1 MSTRYPSLRL
11 EGGLLSG
18 EVIDELVVGG
28 LPGQKPADFGFTGSR
43 PFIDEVAPIWAEAL
57 TQWRTFRQA
66 VDRLKPEDSATRETR
81 DRWVG
86 PLLSLLGYDLYRLPR
101 AAEADGL
108 SFAFSHRA
116 GSDENAPPIHIVG
129 CRQSLDR
136 RPESGRPRLGPH
148 SLVQEF
154 LNRTEALWGVAT
166 NGRVLRL
173 LRDSHLIRRQSYVEF
188 DLARMMDEER
198 FADFALF
205 VRLLHA
211 SRLPRT
217 GEDTKDCLLERY
229 HRTTV
234 EQGGRVRDHLRDGVE
249 RALRMIGDG
258 LIAHPANEAL
268 RARVISGELLP
279 FDYYQ
284 QLLKL
289 IYRLLFLAVSEERG
303 LVSDD
308 ARYRN
313 YYSVSRLR
321 QLAEVRAAYTEQRD
335 LWEGLGV
342 TFLLFGDE
350 QAGAALGVPPLGG
363 DLFDPE
369 GLLGIHGFALSNRI
383 LLSAIW
389 DLSMYREKEKAP
401 WRRINYGALDVEELG
416 SVYESLLDFAPVFTT
431 EQGRPGFTLSAGTER
446 KSTGSYYTPPELV
459 NELVQSALVPVIE
472 ERLASAKTPKDKE
485 EALLSL
491 AVCDPACGSGH
502 FLLAAARRIGRELA
516 RSRTGDEEPSPEEQ
530 RLAVRDVITHTIYGV
545 DKNPLAVDLCRV
557 ALWLEGHSMGRPL
570 TFLNHRIRCGD
581 SLVGVYDLA
590 VLKEGIP
597 DAAYT
602 AVTGDDKAVASAV
615 KKQNKLERGGQ
626 TTLFAVDPADLGPL
640 NDARRR
646 LYTIADNTPA
656 EVKEKALAYRTA
668 QAEGTDWC
676 RDRTA
681 CDLWTAAFF
690 SPLTPETDGAGAI
703 PTSGTVRSYLA
714 SDPVTVQGEAVRE
727 ARRLSRRYR
736 FFHWPLEF
744 PDIFAR
750 GGFDCVLGNPPWE
763 TVEFKEIEFFRSYQ
777 STIAEVNNGA
787 QRKLIIKQLEKND
800 PRLYNIYSIETAS
813 FKKFNVYFQNCSR
826 YPLTAKGKIN
836 TYPLFTELNRQ
847 LLSSE
852 GRTGIIVPSGI
863 ASDAST
869 APFFSDLIIKKHL
882 VSLISFENE
891 AFLFP
896 AVHHAFKFCIL
907 TIAGKNIAIQKPD
920 FAFFC
925 RSIDEVRK
933 EDRHFSVSANDLQ
946 LINPITNNCP
956 IFRTHQ
962 DSELSLKIYRYN
974 LRMSTE
980 FSNIQDNWETS
991 FSQGLFN
998 TTSDSHLFRTSKQL
1012 PVGCA
1017 YSENIIEN
1025 PESEKWMPLYESKM
1039 INQYNHRYGSFENNN
1054 ERGFSSLPST
1064 MEEQYLNSIYSIAP
1078 WYWVSSIEVCNRLNH
1093 FSRWLLIFRRITLS
1107 TNDRSGIFSIIPLA
1121 GVADSATCIFSN
1133 KSPSYVSCLLSNL
1146 NSLLLDYLL
1155 RQKLGGTN
1163 LSHFVLKQLPVIPP
1177 DRYTPDD
1184 LAFIVPRVLELTYTA
1199 WDIKAFADDVWRD
1212 ADEAMRGRLRE
1223 QWAANGAVTGGHPF
1237 DPPAWAEIAEDGCPL
1252 APFVWDEE
1260 RRAVLRAE
1268 LDALYARLYGLTR
1281 DELRYI
1287 LDPADVY
1294 GEEFPGET
1302 FRVLKE
1308 KEIKKYGEYRTR
1320 RLVLEAWDRMT
1331 NNHIFG

>member
-116 GSDENAPPIHIVG
+116 GSDENGPPVHIVG

-154 LNRTEALWGVAT
+154 LNRTEALWGIAT

-234 EQGGRVRDHLRDGVE
+234 EQGGRVRDHLREGVD
-249 RALRMIGDG
+249 RALRTIGDG
-258 LIAHPANEAL
+258 LLAHRANEAL
-268 RARVISGELLP
+268 RARVVSGELLP

-289 IYRLLFLAVSEERG
+289 IYRLLFLSVSEERG

-308 ARYRN
+308 AQYRK
-313 YYSVSRLR
+313 YYSISRLR

-342 TFLLFGDE
+342 TFLLFGNE

-472 ERLASAKTPKDKE
+472 ERLAAAKTPKEKE

-530 RLAVRDVITHTIYGV
+530 RLAVRDVITHNIYGV

-626 TTLFAVDPADLGPL
+626 TTLFAVDLADLGPL

-646 LYTIADNTPA
+646 LSTIPDDTPA
-656 EVKEKALAYRTA
+656 AVREKEVVYRTA
-668 QAEGTDWC
+668 QAEGTAWC

-690 SPLTPETDGAGAI
+690 APLTPETDEAGMI
-703 PTSGTVRSYLA
+703 PTTGTVRSYLA
-714 SDPVTVQGEAVRE
+714 DDQATVHGEAARE
-727 ARRLSRRYR
+727 ARRISKRYR

-744 PDIFAR
+744 PEVFAK

-763 TVEFKEIEFFRSYQ
+763 RIKLQQQEFF
-777 STIAEVNNGA
+777 STRDPAIAGAANKATRDKFIAALPATNSALWDDYLTELHGAEV
-787 QRKLIIKQLEKND
+787 QSLILRQGG
-800 PRLYNIYSIETAS
+800 R
-813 FKKFNVYFQNCSR
+813 F
-826 YPLTAKGKIN
+826 PLTGRGDIN
-836 TYPLFTELNRQ
+836 TYAVFTELDHRLINPR
-847 LLSSE
+847 
-852 GRTGIIVPSGI
+852 GMTGVICPPGI
-863 ASDAST
+863 ASDDT
-869 APFFSDLIIKKHL
+869 NKIFFSDIIENQRL
-882 VSLISFENE
+882 ASLIAFVNE
-891 AFLFP
+891 KFIFQGVLHNFR
-896 AVHHAFKFCIL
+896 FCIITMTGNDIRNNAPEFVYECQCIEDIRNQDRKFTLKRDDFKRLNPNTL
-907 TIAGKNIAIQKPD
+907 TAP
-920 FAFFC
+920 
-925 RSIDEVRK
+925 V
-933 EDRHFSVSANDLQ
+933 
-946 LINPITNNCP
+946 
-956 IFRTHQ
+956 FRTNV
-962 DSELSLKIYRYN
+962 DADISKKIYRRIPVLIN
-974 LRMSTE
+974 
-980 FSNIQDNWETS
+980 ETS
-991 FSQGLFN
+991 EKNPWEISFSRMFDMSNDSDLFVN
-998 TTSDSHLFRTSKQL
+998 TQRDGYVPLF
-1012 PVGCA
+1012 
-1017 YSENIIEN
+1017 
-1025 PESEKWMPLYESKM
+1025 ESKM
-1039 INQYNHRYGSFENNN
+1039 IHQYDHRYASFHTLDGKRAHMLPQVSLEEHERPSFVTKPCYWVSESAVFSRLSKKWNRQFHLCYRRVSSKSLERTMIACIVPLVATNDGLPQLIIGSRKELL
-1054 ERGFSSLPST
+1054 SLLIAN
-1064 MEEQYLNSIYSIAP
+1064 LNSIPFDFCARQK
-1078 WYWVSSIEVCNRLNH
+1078 V
-1093 FSRWLLIFRRITLS
+1093 
-1107 TNDRSGIFSIIPLA
+1107 G
-1121 GVADSATCIFSN
+1121 SAH
-1133 KSPSYVSCLLSNL
+1133 
-1146 NSLLLDYLL
+1146 LDY
-1155 RQKLGGTN
+1155 
-1163 LSHFVLKQLPVIPP
+1163 HCLKQLPVIPP
-1177 DRYTPDD
+1177 DCYTPDD
-1184 LAFIVPRVLELTYTA
+1184 LAFIVPRVLELTYSA

-1223 QWAANGAVTGGHPF
+1223 QWAANAAITGGHPF
-1237 DPPAWAEIAEDGCPL
+1237 EPPAWAEIAEDGCPL
-1252 APFVWDEE
+1252 PPFVWDEE

-1320 RLVLEAWDRMT
+1320 RLVLEAWDRMERDS
-1331 NNHIFG
+1331 